1 MKKVFIN
8 GYKISLFFFR
18 ILFNNKY
25 LLKFINGNKSLLKLF
40 FFNLIVNISF
50 CLKNYSIFL

>member
-40 FFNLIVNISF
+40 FFNLIFNISF